1 MHTIKKLTFWL
12 FLISL
17 LIAGVIYL
25 LEYFFDPFWIHEKV
39 WIILSFFVTLTWLTG
54 MFTHYLLGIS
64 KENSVNILLG
74 AIGIRLLAS
83 IGFVAVMLVLKVE
96 NIIWFVVNFFI
107 IYFFY
112 LLFDIYGVI
121 ANLRPNSK

>member
-1 MHTIKKLTFWL
+1 MQAIKILTFRL
-12 FLISL
+12 FLLSL
-17 LIAGVIYL
+17 LLAGLIYV
-25 LEYFFDPFWIHEKV
+25 LEYFLDPVWIHEKV
-39 WIILSFFVTLTWLTG
+39 WIILSFFVVLTWLTG
-54 MFTHYLLGIS
+54 IFSHYLLSIS

-83 IGFVAVMLVLKVE
+83 IGFVAIMLALKVE